1 MQGVPGLHAP
11 LRHENVPKQISSPE
25 EELAHLRA
33 QIAAKE
39 KELAALRIETSR
51 EDVAGSRITHHV
63 ETPAENILHPGYKMP
78 EKEVE
83 ELALQL
89 DPESDDETMLELRNI
104 MDMRGI
110 HNAFSVLAKLNN
122 PHLEDDFH
130 RFLVAYLLAG
140 QSIRGMHEGEP
151 TWKSLHMT
159 MYEVALPEP
168 ESEPDRDE
176 RYKHLKELLSAMEQ
190 FYAGMLGVEHP
201 YQNEPPYFTVE
212 LAVPAN
218 DPHLR
223 FYVSVPNGK
232 RELFEKQIL
241 AIYPNAVIKPQL
253 NDYNIF
259 TQEGTSL
266 GATASLYRKHPLSLK
281 DYQEFDYDPINTL
294 LNAFDKIQGEGEGAA
309 VQFVIRPVKGKY
321 DTEYRKILKALREGE
336 HRDTAFEITDNL
348 GLEFLRE
355 LRWMFRASKDQRE
368 KYNDEATVEAVER
381 KRAAP
386 VTEANIRI
394 VVSSGDPQHAEQVMN
409 EIESSF
415 NQFENTKGNRLV
427 FTRQKGG
434 ALRKLFRNFSYRL
447 FSHEH
452 MMPLSIRE
460 ITTMYHFPPKGIKS
474 SPHLKQSRFTA
485 AAAPVGLPQKGVLL
499 GTNTYRGVETP
510 IHMDTQDRLR
520 HLYVIGQTGTGK
532 TGFLITQI
540 QQDIKNGEGVCF
552 IDPHGNDIM
561 TVLASVP
568 PERYEDVIYFDPAYL
583 ERPFGMNLLE
593 YDPAYP
599 EQKTFIVNELLAI
612 FRRLYGQVPESM
624 GPAFE
629 QYFRNAT
636 MLVMEDPA
644 SGSTMLDISRVLS
657 NSEFRNRK
665 LARSNNMVVN
675 QFWEEIATKA
685 EGEAS
690 LANIVP
696 YITNKFDDFTA
707 NDFMRPIIGQQ
718 ESSFKFRELIDNKKI
733 LLVNLSKGRLG
744 ERNANL
750 LGLIIVGKLF
760 MAALSRADSPGKEFP
775 PFYLYM
781 DEFQNITTDSIPAI
795 LSEARKYKLSLTL
808 AHQFLKQI
816 EEKFRDAVFGNVGSM
831 VVFRVGE
838 EDGEFFAKQFA
849 PTIHALDFVN
859 IENRNAYVKI
869 LSGGVPQKPFNLK
882 TLNFNPGNK
891 EQIDDLRELS
901 YLTYGRDRAT
911 IEGAIRSRYLSY

>member
-1 MQGVPGLHAP
+1 MQ
-11 LRHENVPKQISSPE
+11 PE
-25 EELAHLRA
+25 EAEEIALA
-33 QIAAKE
+33 
-39 KELAALRIETSR
+39 
-51 EDVAGSRITHHV
+51 
-63 ETPAENILHPGYKMP
+63 
-78 EKEVE
+78 
-83 ELALQL
+83 L
-89 DPESDDETMLELRNI
+89 DPESDDETMFELRNI
-104 MDMRGI
+104 MEVRGV
-110 HNAFSVLAKLNN
+110 HNAYAVLSRLNN

-130 RFLVAYLLAG
+130 RFLVAYLVAG

-168 ESEPDRDE
+168 EADPDQDE
-176 RYKHLKELLSAMEQ
+176 RYKHLKEHLSAMEQ
-190 FYAGMLGVEHP
+190 LYAGLLGVEEAYHG
-201 YQNEPPYFTVE
+201 EPPYFSME
-212 LAVPAN
+212 LAVPQ
-218 DPHLR
+218 DKPHLQ
-223 FYVSVPNGK
+223 FFVSIPNGK

-241 AIYPNAVIKPQL
+241 AIFPNAVIKPQI
-253 NDYNIF
+253 NDYNMF
-259 TQEGTSL
+259 VQDGTAL
-266 GATASLYRKHPLSLK
+266 GSVASLYRKHLLSLK
-281 DYQEFDYDPINTL
+281 DYQEFDYDPINAL
-294 LNAFDKIQGEGEGAA
+294 LNAFDKIQGEGEGAS
-309 VQFVIRPVKGKY
+309 VQFIIKPVRNIY
-321 DTEYRKILKALREGE
+321 DMTYRKVLKALRDGE
-336 HRDTAFEITDNL
+336 HRDRAFEITDQL
-348 GLEFLRE
+348 GSELLRE
-355 LRWMFRASKDQRE
+355 VRWMFRPPKKERE
-368 KYNDEATVEAVER
+368 QHHDEATIEAVER
-381 KRAAP
+381 KRSSP
-386 VTEANIRI
+386 IVEANIRI
-394 VVSSGDPQHAEQVMN
+394 VVSSRNSHHAHQVLG
-409 EIESSF
+409 EIEASF
-415 NQFENTKGNRLV
+415 NQFEYTKGNRLA
-427 FTRQKGG
+427 FKRLSGG
-434 ALRKLFRNFSYRL
+434 ALKKLFRNFSYRL

-460 ITTMYHFPPKGIKS
+460 LTTMYHFPPKGVKS
-474 SPHLKQSRFTA
+474 SPHLKQSRFKS
-485 AAAPVGLPQKGVLL
+485 AAAPVGLPQRGVLL
-499 GTNTYRGVETP
+499 GVNTYRGAETP
-510 IHMDTQDRLR
+510 IYMDTQDRLR

-561 TVLASVP
+561 TVLSSIP

-583 ERPFGMNLLE
+583 DRPFGLNLLE

-636 MLVMEDPA
+636 MLVMEDPE

-675 QFWEEIATKA
+675 QFWDEIATKA

-718 ESSFKFRELIDNKKI
+718 HSSFKFRELIDNRKI

-760 MAALSRADSPGKEFP
+760 MAALGRADSPGKDFP

-816 EEKFRDAVFGNVGSM
+816 DEKFRDAVFGNVGSM

-849 PTIHALDFVN
+849 PTIGTLDFVN
-859 IENRNAYVKI
+859 VENRNAYAKI
-869 LSGGVPQKPFNLK
+869 LAGGVPQKPFNIK
-882 TLNFNPGNK
+882 TIDLAPGNK

-901 YLTYGRDRAT
+901 YLTYGRDRGEV
-911 IEGAIRSRYLSY
+911 EGNIRSRYLSY